1 MQSKKKGSGGFTPKE
16 LRSVIFIQ
24 ASEAVPQKCANDIVR
39 FFFNTRSVYYFF
51 IFSFF
56 YTSYYHRN

>member
-39 FFFNTRSVYYFF
+39 CFFNTRSVDYFF
-51 IFSFF
+51 ILSFF
-56 YTSYYHRN
+56 YASYYNGN